1 MQRVLLTLMHLLV
14 SSFIHH
20 EVFYFIL
27 NIFALILLIEL
38 RFSVP
43 VNEISVT
50 SRLLPESVGED

>member
-1 MQRVLLTLMHLLV
+1 MQRVLLTLMHLMV

>member
-1 MQRVLLTLMHLLV
+1 MQRVLLTLMHLMV

-27 NIFALILLIEL
+27 NIFALIFLIEL
-38 RFSVP
+38 RFNVR

-50 SRLLPESVGED
+50 SRLLPEDGGED

>member
-1 MQRVLLTLMHLLV
+1 MQRVLLTLMHLMV

-38 RFSVP
+38 RFNVR

-50 SRLLPESVGED
+50 SRLLPEDGGED